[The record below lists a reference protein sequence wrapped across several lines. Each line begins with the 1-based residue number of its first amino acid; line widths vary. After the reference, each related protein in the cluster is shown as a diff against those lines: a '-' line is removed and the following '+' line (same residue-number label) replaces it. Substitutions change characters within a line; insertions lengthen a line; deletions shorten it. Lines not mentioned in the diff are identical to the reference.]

1 MTDRQW
7 AGTTYGNDWMHR
19 WLVRLLRVV
28 PLGLMYWFVAIV
40 IMPVTFAVNPNR
52 KYIYTFYR
60 RRLGKGRLGAAW
72 MAYRNFCMFAQ
83 VVIDKFAIYAGRHF
97 DIEVEGF
104 EHYKRLAT
112 RKEGFIQL
120 AAHVGNYEIA
130 GFTLKAKK
138 RINALVYYGEKESVM
153 RSRGVVFDQMNIG
166 MIPIGQGIDY
176 VFEIAS
182 ALSRGEIVSIVA
194 DRALD
199 TSSKTVSV
207 KLFDKD
213 ARLPVG
219 PFSIAAA
226 QGLDVLMIMVMK
238 TKRKKYKIYV
248 TPLDF
253 DKSARR
259 AERQEQI
266 ALLYSRELE
275 RRVREY
281 PLQWYNYFDFWNDFV
296 KP

>member
-1 MTDRQW
+1 
-7 AGTTYGNDWMHR
+7 
-19 WLVRLLRVV
+19 
-28 PLGLMYWFVAIV
+28 
-40 IMPVTFAVNPNR
+40 
-52 KYIYTFYR
+52 
-60 RRLGKGRLGAAW
+60 
-72 MAYRNFCMFAQ
+72 
-83 VVIDKFAIYAGRHF
+83 
-97 DIEVEGF
+97 
-104 EHYKRLAT
+104 
-112 RKEGFIQL
+112 
-120 AAHVGNYEIA
+120 
-130 GFTLKAKK
+130 
-138 RINALVYYGEKESVM
+138 M
-153 RSRGVVFDQMNIG
+153 RSRGVVCDQMNIG
-166 MIPIGQGIDY
+166 MIPIGQGMDY

-207 KLFDKD
+207 TLFDKD
-213 ARLPVG
+213 ASLPVG

-226 QGLDVLMIMVMK
+226 QGLDVLMLTVMK
-238 TKRKKYKIYV
+238 TKPKKYKIYV

-281 PLQWYNYFDFWNDFV
+281 PLQWYNYFDFWNDLV